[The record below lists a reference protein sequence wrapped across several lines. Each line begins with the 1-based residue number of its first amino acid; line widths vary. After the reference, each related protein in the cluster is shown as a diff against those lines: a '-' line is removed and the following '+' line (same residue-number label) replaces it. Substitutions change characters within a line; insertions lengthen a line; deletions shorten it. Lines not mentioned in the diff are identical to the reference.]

1 MSKAVAITAD
11 SLPTAAAEKF
21 RYSFGVRVGGLVWIS
36 GQVALKDGQ
45 VVGIGDVRAQ
55 AEQVF
60 INLKTVL
67 EAAGGSLGDLIETTT
82 YMTDRAYSGDINDV
96 RSRFLTGAVLPTS
109 TLLVVAGLARPEFLV
124 EISAI
129 AHIGD
134 SRPDA

>member
-11 SLPTAAAEKF
+11 SLPAAAAEKF
-21 RYSFGVRVGGLVWIS
+21 KYSFGVRVGDLVWIS

-45 VVGIGDVRAQ
+45 IVGIDDVRTQ

-60 INLKTVL
+60 TNLKTVL
-67 EAAGGSLGDLIETTT
+67 EAAGGSLDDLIETTT

-96 RSRFLTGAVLPTS
+96 RSRFLTGAVPPTS

-129 AHIGD
+129 AHIAD
-134 SRPDA
+134 SRNQA